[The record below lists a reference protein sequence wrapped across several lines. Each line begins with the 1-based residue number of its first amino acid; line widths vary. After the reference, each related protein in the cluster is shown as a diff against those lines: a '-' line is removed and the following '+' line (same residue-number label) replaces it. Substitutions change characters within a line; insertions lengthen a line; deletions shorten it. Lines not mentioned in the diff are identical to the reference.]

1 MQLILLAAGRGT
13 RLPKKFRNKPKC
25 LAELNNKPIIDYNL
39 EFFSKFNDK
48 YMVTG
53 YKSNL
58 LKKFCKK
65 NKFKMIK
72 NEKFKSTNMVY
83 SMFLASKFIKTDVVV
98 CYGDIIFNSSVYDL
112 LLGDYN
118 IMPLNVNWL
127 KHWRKRM
134 AYKDVIKDAENVVVE
149 KKYIKK
155 IGETIKKKLPESQ
168 YMGIYKIK
176 KKNFI
181 KMNTFFNE
189 LKNKKI
195 DMTNFINKA
204 LSKNVLRI
212 KAKKYKS
219 FWYEIDNEKDFNVAK
234 KELK

>member
-39 EFFSKFNDK
+39 EFFSKFSDK
-48 YMVTG
+48 YMITG
-53 YKSNL
+53 FKNNL

-65 NKFKMIK
+65 NKFKMIQ
-72 NEKFKSTNMVY
+72 NQKFKSTNMVY
-83 SMFLASKFIKTDVVV
+83 SMFLATKYVKEDVVI
-98 CYGDIIFNSSVYDL
+98 CYGDIIFDSSVYNL
-112 LLGDYN
+112 LIESNN

-127 KHWRKRM
+127 KHWKKRM
-134 AYKDVIKDAENVVVE
+134 TYKDIIKDAEDIVVE
-149 KKYIKK
+149 KKYIRK
-155 IGETIKKKLPESQ
+155 IGEPIKKKLPSTQ

-176 KKNFI
+176 KKSFI
-181 KMNTFFNE
+181 KISLFFNKLE
-189 LKNKKI
+189 NKKI

-204 LSKNVLRI
+204 ITKNILKI
-212 KAKKYKS
+212 KVKKFKS

>member
-25 LAELNNKPIIDYNL
+25 LVELNNKPIIDYNL
-39 EFFSKFNDK
+39 EFFSKFSDK
-48 YMVTG
+48 YMITG
-53 YKSNL
+53 FKNNL

-65 NKFKMIK
+65 NKFKMIQ
-72 NEKFKSTNMVY
+72 NQKFKSTNMVY
-83 SMFLASKFIKTDVVV
+83 SMFLASKYVKEDVVI
-98 CYGDIIFNSSVYDL
+98 CYGDIIFDSSVYNL
-112 LLGDYN
+112 LIESNN

-127 KHWRKRM
+127 KHWKKRM
-134 AYKDVIKDAENVVVE
+134 AYKDIIKDAENVVVE
-149 KKYIKK
+149 KKYIRK
-155 IGETIKKKLPESQ
+155 IGEPINKKLPSAQ

-176 KKNFI
+176 KESFTKI
-181 KMNTFFNE
+181 SLFFNK
-189 LKNKKI
+189 LKDKKI

-204 LSKNVLRI
+204 ITKNVLKI
-212 KAKKYKS
+212 KAKKFKS

>member
-48 YMVTG
+48 YMITG
-53 YKSNL
+53 YKNNS

-65 NKFKMIK
+65 NKFKMIQ
-72 NEKFKSTNMVY
+72 NQNFKSTNMVY
-83 SMFLASKFIKTDVVV
+83 SMFLASKYIKKDVVI
-98 CYGDIIFNSSVYDL
+98 CYGDIIFNSNVYSL
-112 LLGDYN
+112 LLEDNN
-118 IMPLNVNWL
+118 IMPLNANWL
-127 KHWRKRM
+127 QHWKKRM
-134 AYKDVIKDAENVVVE
+134 AYKDIIKDAENVVIE

-155 IGETIKKKLPESQ
+155 IGEPIKKKLPKVQ

-176 KKNFI
+176 KKSFI
-181 KMNTFFNE
+181 KMSSFFKD
-189 LKNKKI
+189 LKDKKI

-204 LSKNVLRI
+204 IAKNILKI
-212 KAKKYKS
+212 KAKRFKS
-219 FWYEIDNEKDFNVAK
+219 YWYEIDNEKDFNVAK

>member
-58 LKKFCKK
+58 LKKFCIK

-83 SMFLASKFIKTDVVV
+83 SMFLASKFIKKDVVV
-98 CYGDIIFNSSVYDL
+98 CYGDIIFNSNVYDL

-176 KKNFI
+176 KKSFI
-181 KMNTFFNE
+181 KMYTFFNE